1 MFASLSQKTAV
12 ITGAAQGIGLETA
25 RAFLAHDCNVAL
37 IDLQSDKLQSVQKEL
52 RSAFPKSKIEIFSLD
67 ITDSAKVVAAVSA
80 IASSFS
86 TVDILINNAGIL
98 RDATL
103 LKMEEKQF
111 DQVIN
116 VHLKG
121 TFLLTQACAKIMSE
135 KKYGKIISLSSVASR
150 GNFGQT
156 NYSAAK
162 AGIIGMTKTW
172 ALELSRYGINVNA
185 IAPGLIE
192 TDMTR
197 SIPAPVLENLISKIP
212 LKRMGS
218 VSEIANLICFLA
230 SDDSSYI
237 QGEVIHINGGFLM

>member
-1 MFASLSQKTAV
+1 MFDSLKNKTAV
-12 ITGAAQGIGLETA
+12 ITGAAQGIGFETA
-25 RAFLAHDCNVAL
+25 KKFLEKGAQVAL
-37 IDLQSDKLQSVQKEL
+37 VDIQADKLSQSKKNLESIGGKVE
-52 RSAFPKSKIEIFSLD
+52 SFPLD
-67 ITDSAKVVAAVSA
+67 ISKKEDVTKVVGN
-80 IASSFS
+80 IFETFSSM
-86 TVDILINNAGIL
+86 DILVNNAGIL

-111 DQVIN
+111 DQVID

-121 TFLLTQACAKIMSE
+121 SFLLTQACAKFMSE
-135 KKYGKIISLSSVASR
+135 KKYGKIVNLSSVASR

-172 ALELSRYGINVNA
+172 ALELSRYNINVNA
-185 IAPGLIE
+185 VAPGLIE

-197 SIPAPVLENLISKIP
+197 SIPQPVLENLVSKIP

-218 VSEIANLICFLA
+218 VTDIANLICFLC
-230 SDDSSYI
+230 SDASSYI

>member
-1 MFASLSQKTAV
+1 MFDSLKNKTAV
-12 ITGAAQGIGLETA
+12 VTGAAQGIGFETA
-25 RAFLAHDCNVAL
+25 KRFLENGAQVAL
-37 IDLQSDKLQSVQKEL
+37 VDIQADKLAQSKKNLESMGGKVE
-52 RSAFPKSKIEIFSLD
+52 SFPLD
-67 ITDSAKVVAAVSA
+67 ISKKEDVAKVVES
-80 IASSFS
+80 ILQTFSSI
-86 TVDILINNAGIL
+86 DILVNNAGIL

-111 DQVIN
+111 DQVID

-121 TFLLTQACAKIMSE
+121 SFLLTQACAKFMSE
-135 KKYGKIISLSSVASR
+135 KKYGKIVNLSSVASR

-172 ALELSRYGINVNA
+172 ALELSRYNINVNA

-197 SIPAPVLENLISKIP
+197 SIPQPVLENLVSKIP

-218 VSEIANLICFLA
+218 VTEIANLICFLC
-230 SDDSSYI
+230 SDESAYI

>member
-1 MFASLSQKTAV
+1 MNMFESLKNKVAV
-12 ITGAAQGIGLETA
+12 ITGAAQGIGKETS
-25 RAFLAHDCNVAL
+25 RALLSRGCHVAL
-37 IDLQSDKLQSVQKEL
+37 VDIQKEKLQEVKNEL
-52 RSAFPKSKIEIFSLD
+52 SGGKVEIFTAD
-67 ITDSAKVVAAVSA
+67 ISNKEQVDTAISA
-80 IASSFS
+80 IIKNFG
-86 TVDILINNAGIL
+86 TMDILVNNAGIL

-103 LKMEEKQF
+103 LKMDEKQF
-111 DQVIN
+111 DQVID

-121 TFLLTQACAKIMSE
+121 TFLLTQACVRVMSE
-135 KKYGKIISLSSVASR
+135 KKYGKIINLSSVASR

-162 AGIIGMTKTW
+162 AGIVGMTKTW

-192 TDMTR
+192 TDMTK
-197 SIPAPVLENLISKIP
+197 SIPQPVLDHLTAKIP

-218 VSEIANLICFLA
+218 VTEIAHLICFLA

-237 QGEVIHINGGFLM
+237 QGELIHINGGFLM

>member
-1 MFASLSQKTAV
+1 MFKSLSGKTAI
-12 ITGAAQGIGLETA
+12 ITGAAQGIGKEAA
-25 RAFLAHDCNVAL
+25 RVMISYSCNVAL
-37 IDLQSDKLQSVQKEL
+37 IDIQKDKLEQTKKELSSSGAKVEVFAADISDK
-52 RSAFPKSKIEIFSLD
+52 
-67 ITDSAKVVAAVSA
+67 AAVDTAISSA
-80 IASSFS
+80 HKHFGSI
-86 TVDILINNAGIL
+86 DILVNNAGIL
-98 RDATL
+98 RDASL

-111 DQVIN
+111 DQVID

-121 TFLLTQACAKIMSE
+121 TFLLTQACVKIMSE
-135 KKYGKIISLSSVASR
+135 KKYGKIINLSSVASR

-192 TDMTR
+192 TDMTA
-197 SIPAPVLENLISKIP
+197 SIPAPVLQNLTNRIP

-218 VSEIANLICFLA
+218 TTEIANLICFLA